1 MAMDPYSVL
10 GVERGASQDDVKKAY
25 RKKARENHPDLNP
38 DDEAAA
44 RRMNEVNEAYDRIMN
59 PEKYARE
66 RPVGSAS
73 STGGPYGGANPY
85 TGGPYAGG
93 GTQGGAGS
101 GNPYDWI
108 DLDDLFGFGQNT
120 QSAPV
125 HPEASAADSPE
136 VRRIIDDIN
145 AGRYDRAVEAASSIP
160 STGRNA
166 RWYYLSALANK
177 GAGNTVLAFD
187 HIRKAVQM
195 DPGNADYARVERTF
209 RQTGQTYQQESQER
223 GFTRGGIDPATICCG
238 LLAAQMFC
246 RPYCLGF

>member
-10 GVERGASQDDVKKAY
+10 GVEHGASQDEVKKAY
-25 RKKARENHPDLNP
+25 RRKARENHPDLNP
-38 DDEAAA
+38 DNEAAA
-44 RRMNEVNEAYDRIMN
+44 RRMNEINEAYDRIMN

-66 RPVGSAS
+66 RPVGGPSPSA
-73 STGGPYGGANPY
+73 GPYANNPYGGGSPY
-85 TGGPYAGG
+85 SSGP
-93 GTQGGAGS
+93 QGGAGAD
-101 GNPYDWI
+101 NPYDWI
-108 DLDDLFGFGQNT
+108 NLDDLFGFGQSAS
-120 QSAPV
+120 SAPI

-136 VRRIIDDIN
+136 VRQAIDDIN
-145 AGRYDRAVEAASSIP
+145 VGRYDRAVEVIDSIP

-166 RWYYLSALANK
+166 RWYYLSAIANK

-187 HIRKAVQM
+187 HIRKAQQL

-223 GFTRGGIDPATICCG
+223 GFTVGGIDPATICCG
-238 LLAAQMFC
+238 LFALQLFC

>member
-1 MAMDPYSVL
+1 ML

-73 STGGPYGGANPY
+73 SPGGPYGGANPY

-101 GNPYDWI
+101 GKPDDWI
-108 DLDDLFGFGQNT
+108 DLDDLFGFGQST
-120 QSAPV
+120 QLSLIHIEMCIRDRAGSAR
-125 HPEASAADSPE
+125 SPPA
-136 VRRIIDDIN
+136 RSN
-145 AGRYDRAVEAASSIP
+145 AGCACTC
-160 STGRNA
+160 ST
-166 RWYYLSALANK
+166 K
-177 GAGNTVLAFD
+177 PPHTPP
-187 HIRKAVQM
+187 KA
-195 DPGNADYARVERTF
+195 P
-209 RQTGQTYQQESQER
+209 
-223 GFTRGGIDPATICCG
+223 
-238 LLAAQMFC
+238 
-246 RPYCLGF
+246 

>member
-108 DLDDLFGFGQNT
+108 DLDDLFGPRFAVSSTTSTRGATTGQSKLQARYRAQAETRAGTTFRLSRTRARATPCSRSTIYAKRCRWIPATPTTHASNERFAKRGKPT
-120 QSAPV
+120 SRKARNEGSRGAASIP
-125 HPEASAADSPE
+125 PPSAAACSLRRCSADPTASDSKAP
-136 VRRIIDDIN
+136 
-145 AGRYDRAVEAASSIP
+145 
-160 STGRNA
+160 
-166 RWYYLSALANK
+166 L
-177 GAGNTVLAFD
+177 
-187 HIRKAVQM
+187 RKDCA
-195 DPGNADYARVERTF
+195 
-209 RQTGQTYQQESQER
+209 
-223 GFTRGGIDPATICCG
+223 
-238 LLAAQMFC
+238 
-246 RPYCLGF
+246 

>member
-1 MAMDPYSVL
+1 
-10 GVERGASQDDVKKAY
+10 
-25 RKKARENHPDLNP
+25 
-38 DDEAAA
+38 
-44 RRMNEVNEAYDRIMN
+44 MN

-108 DLDDLFGFGQNT
+108 DLDDLFGFGQSA

-125 HPEASAADSPE
+125 HPEASASDSPE

-166 RWYYLSALANK
+166 RWRTRARATPCSRSTIYAKRCRWIPATPTTHASNERFAK
-177 GAGNTVLAFD
+177 RGKPTS
-187 HIRKAVQM
+187 RKARNEGSRGAASIPPPSAAACSLRRCSA
-195 DPGNADYARVERTF
+195 DPTASDSKAPLRK
-209 RQTGQTYQQESQER
+209 
-223 GFTRGGIDPATICCG
+223 DCA
-238 LLAAQMFC
+238 
-246 RPYCLGF
+246 